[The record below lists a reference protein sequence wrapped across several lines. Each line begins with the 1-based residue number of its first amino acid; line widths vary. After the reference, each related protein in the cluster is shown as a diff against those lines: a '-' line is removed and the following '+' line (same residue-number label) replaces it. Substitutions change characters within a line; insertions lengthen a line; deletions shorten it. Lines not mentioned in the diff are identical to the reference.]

1 MTDERRLRELGLEDY
16 EIDEMR
22 ENGALAS
29 MEMSVQAG
37 RALAQRYLD
46 IGDTDN
52 AEICLDAALKNA
64 NYWETKIYE
73 VTGKNI
79 VYEDSTD
86 HWRNMDTGQYTK
98 NPYIDIRVDN
108 SQLEDWIN
116 FLYS

>member
-1 MTDERRLRELGLEDY
+1 MTDEKRLRDLGLEDY

-22 ENGALAS
+22 ADGALVS

-37 RALAQRYLD
+37 RELAQRYLD

-64 NYWETKIYE
+64 EYWEDKIYE

-86 HWRNMDTGQYTK
+86 HWRNMDTGQYAK
-98 NPYIDIRVDN
+98 NPYIDIRVDEYE
-108 SQLEDWIN
+108 LEQNLIN
-116 FLYS
+116 KYG